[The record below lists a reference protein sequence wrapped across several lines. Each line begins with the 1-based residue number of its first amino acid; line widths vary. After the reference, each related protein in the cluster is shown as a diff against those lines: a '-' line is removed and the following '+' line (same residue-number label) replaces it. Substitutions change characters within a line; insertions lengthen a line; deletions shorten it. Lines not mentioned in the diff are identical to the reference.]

1 MRKMR
6 NELEVHHISVSRKMK
21 NISSPL
27 LASLCKY
34 ILGWCLYMEQKYVL
48 NSMMA
53 MNSQINIFYL
63 TYSSSV
69 ANLIGRFT
77 YPFLGRSL
85 LVDLISSTQKKSN
98 ILLRP
103 MSCTFMAPLLFVLL
117 VMLRHARDKH
127 EHRE

>member
-1 MRKMR
+1 MR

-85 LVDLISSTQKKSN
+85 LVDLIFSTQKIQYSS
-98 ILLRP
+98 P
-103 MSCTFMAPLLFVLL
+103 TD
-117 VMLRHARDKH
+117 VMYFYGAFIVCFIGYAQTR
-127 EHRE
+127 